1 MKSKRLIVTV
11 IVVLVF
17 GLMLA
22 TVAMAAPETAVEIAG
37 RWVPGAGLEGVSP
50 GFGLDGQ
57 LSNI

>member
-1 MKSKRLIVTV
+1 MKSKRLIVAV

-37 RWVPGAGLEGVSP
+37 VSP
-50 GFGLDGQ
+50 GFGNMPGLDGVWTAG
-57 LSNI
+57 